1 MKRIMF
7 IIGLL
12 ISAATGWGQTYSET
26 PADTVYLKNGKV
38 ATVHIK
44 RIEEAPEGKGFGYQ
58 VFTYESLDL
67 LGKDY
72 WAQGTGGYSWVSEK
86 YREGW
91 WGVEIQKI
99 VFADGYELWFTNGDI
114 NRDLLLQ
121 APKFSGSHGNI
132 LAEGVVTLN
141 PQETRKLIGEE
152 TYNLGYKVKK
162 RQAKLGLAR
171 TLVSAPVVLLCVWK
185 KDNKEDKTAIGNY
198 TSGEFGYMGA
208 TGIKYEKMHC
218 GTL

>member
-1 MKRIMF
+1 M
-7 IIGLL
+7 
-12 ISAATGWGQTYSET
+12 
-26 PADTVYLKNGKV
+26 
-38 ATVHIK
+38 HIK

-162 RQAKLGLAR
+162 RQAKLGLAK

-185 KDNKEDKTAIGNY
+185 KDNKEDKCNKQIYFRHFFAKLFRHFSHCFCDSSVLVY
-198 TSGEFGYMGA
+198 TWAFMVLEAALRSCFPLTVDSEVKIVF
-208 TGIKYEKMHC
+208 
-218 GTL
+218 LFSSL